1 MSMLFETLQPTNADS
16 GYFQGAW
23 SRFFGK
29 FIESGREKAGLSIEQ
44 AATLAGMDP
53 EGWTAIEAGATLPTT
68 RQQLQSIADA
78 LNIEWITMTK
88 IVTMCRQAWGLK

>member
-1 MSMLFETLQPTNADS
+1 MSMLFAPLPPTSDS
-16 GYFQGAW
+16 EYFRGAW

-44 AATLAGMDP
+44 AATLAGMDA
-53 EGWTAIEAGATLPTT
+53 EEWTAIEAGATLPTT
-68 RQQLQSIADA
+68 RQQFRSIADA

-88 IVTMCRQAWGLK
+88 IVLMCRQAWGIQ

>member
-1 MSMLFETLQPTNADS
+1 MSMIFEALQPTTADS
-16 GYFQGAW
+16 EYFRGAW

-29 FIESGREKAGLSIEQ
+29 FIESGREKAALSIDQ
-44 AATLAGMDP
+44 AAVLAGMNAA
-53 EGWTAIEAGATLPTT
+53 EWAAIEAGTSLPTT
-68 RQQLQSIADA
+68 RQQFQSIADA